1 MSKTIQILIF
11 EPSFIVF
18 EGLTAFLKRFGE
30 QYSITKVEDF
40 NELHNTILRKEIDI
54 VMMNP
59 SIMQSAQKQINTLKG
74 EYPKLRLI
82 AIIYSIFP
90 ESVLSL
96 FDGRF
101 SITDTPNAV
110 HECIKQT
117 LNNQQTATDDGV
129 DTLSERE
136 VDVLKLLATGN
147 ANKEIADKLNISINT
162 VITHRKNIS
171 QKTGI
176 KSLSGLTIYAVVKKI
191 VSLDVIVASESNKSD
206 TM

>member
-1 MSKTIQILIF
+1 MSKTIQIVVF

-18 EGLTAFLKRFGE
+18 EGLASFLKRFGE
-30 QYSITKVEDF
+30 QFCITKIEDF
-40 NELHNTILRKEIDI
+40 NELQTTIARKEADI
-54 VMMNP
+54 LMMNP
-59 SIMQSAQKQINTLKG
+59 SIMQSAQKQINILKS
-74 EYPKLRLI
+74 EFPKLRLV

-96 FDGRF
+96 FDGKF
-101 SITDTPNAV
+101 SITDTPTVV
-110 HECIKQT
+110 HDCIKQALST
-117 LNNQQTATDDGV
+117 LNQSTDDSI

-136 VDVLKLLATGN
+136 IAVLKLLATGN
-147 ANKEIADKLNISINT
+147 ANKEIADKLSISINT

-191 VSLDVIVASESNKSD
+191 VSLEVIAASESSKSND
-206 TM
+206 E